1 MLLVSA
7 CLMGVNCKYNGGSNL
22 NKKVIDLV
30 NEKGAIPICPEQ
42 LGGFTTPRPKT
53 EILGGTGAD
62 VLDSGCRVIR
72 EDGDDV
78 TDAFIKGAQEVL
90 NIAKILGAKKAILK
104 SKSPSCGVGCIYDGT
119 FSGRLVEGN
128 GVTAELLIRNGLE
141 VVSEKDLV

>member
-1 MLLVSA
+1 MILVSA
-7 CLMGVNCKYNGGSNL
+7 CLLGVNCKYNGGSNW
-22 NKKVIDLV
+22 NKEVIHLI
-30 NEKGAIPICPEQ
+30 NKEGAVPICPEQ

-53 EILGGTGAD
+53 EILRGTGAD
-62 VLDSGCRVIR
+62 VLDLRCRVTR

-90 NIAKILGAKKAILK
+90 KIAKMLDAKKAVLR

-141 VVSEKDLV
+141 VISEKDLE